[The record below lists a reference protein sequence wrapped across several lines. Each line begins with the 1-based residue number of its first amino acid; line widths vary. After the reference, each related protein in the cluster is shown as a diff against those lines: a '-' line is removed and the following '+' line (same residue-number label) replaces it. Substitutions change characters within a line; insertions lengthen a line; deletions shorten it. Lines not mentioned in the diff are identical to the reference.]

1 MPSHESLVTPSC
13 SCSLL
18 CSPPSFWGWFIA
30 NALNGGGLCCL
41 EHLSE
46 EVAHGPFLSQPNWM
60 GWPSLETLTGES
72 V

>member
-1 MPSHESLVTPSC
+1 MPSHESLIALSC
-13 SCSLL
+13 SCS
-18 CSPPSFWGWFIA
+18 PPAFWGEFIV

-41 EHLSE
+41 EHLGK
-46 EVAHGPFLSQPNWM
+46 EVAHGFFLSQPNWM